1 MPLSAGELKDVDGIM
16 GSSPRMLSRTTTV
29 HKQPKIKMSARFILL
44 GGSPRDKLD
53 ADVRASK
60 ARLERQLQ
68 TESTWNNGAIAEVAV
83 EVNAGTRR
91 AVRWGEETQE
101 GFQEAVAPKLSH

>member
-1 MPLSAGELKDVDGIM
+1 
-16 GSSPRMLSRTTTV
+16 
-29 HKQPKIKMSARFILL
+29 MSARFILL

-53 ADVRASK
+53 ADVRAFK